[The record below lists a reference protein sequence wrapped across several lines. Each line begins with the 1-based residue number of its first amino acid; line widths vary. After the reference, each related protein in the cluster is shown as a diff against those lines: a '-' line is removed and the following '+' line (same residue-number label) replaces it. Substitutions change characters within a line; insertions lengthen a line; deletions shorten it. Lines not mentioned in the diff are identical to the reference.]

1 MNARS
6 VLEKVDFRIGV
17 PFAQA
22 TVAGEANRLLKILLL
37 SWNPYLVEKLS
48 AGREVRDL
56 QYSLKR

>member
-48 AGREVRDL
+48 AGREKPRC
-56 QYSLKR
+56 